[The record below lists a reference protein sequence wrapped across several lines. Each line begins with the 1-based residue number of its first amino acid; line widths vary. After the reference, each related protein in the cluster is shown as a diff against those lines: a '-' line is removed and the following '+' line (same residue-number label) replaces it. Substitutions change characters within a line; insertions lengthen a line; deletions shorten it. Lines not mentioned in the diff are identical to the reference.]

1 MTFGATFA
9 TMYRREAVR
18 QSRQVARKLP
28 EKRGAATSTRSDA
41 APATVTAPKKTPQK
55 RTSIWDDIDLDVGYI
70 FFIFV

>member
-18 QSRQVARKLP
+18 QSRQAARKLP
-28 EKRGAATSTRSDA
+28 EKRGVATSTRSETA
-41 APATVTAPKKTPQK
+41 ATPKQPPKK

-70 FFIFV
+70 YFIFV